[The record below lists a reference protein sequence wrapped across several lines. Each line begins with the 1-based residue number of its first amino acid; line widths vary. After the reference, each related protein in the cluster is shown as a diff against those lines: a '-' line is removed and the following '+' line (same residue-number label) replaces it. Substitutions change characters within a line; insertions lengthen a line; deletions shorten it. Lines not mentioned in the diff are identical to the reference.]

1 MTKIK
6 MCGIMTLDD
15 ADVLNEIKPEYA
27 GFVFA
32 KQSRRFINEK
42 TAQMLRKRLDTNIKT
57 VGVFVNENPEN
68 IAYYCKKNIIDIV
81 QLHGNEDEEYIK
93 RLRLLI
99 DNKIIKAFSIE
110 SVNDCITAQ
119 RSSAD
124 YVLLD
129 NGKGGTGK
137 SFDWNLLTSISRKYF
152 LAGGLNPEN
161 VSNAVSMLNPFA
173 VDVSTG
179 IESNGIKDENKMR
192 RFACAVKGECD
203 YD

>member
-6 MCGIMTLDD
+6 MCGIMTLKD
-15 ADVLNEIKPEYA
+15 ADVLNEIMPEYA

-32 KQSRRFINEK
+32 KQSRRIISEK
-42 TAQMLRKRLDTNIKT
+42 TACMLRERLNKHIKT
-57 VGVFVNENPEN
+57 VGVFVNENPEK
-68 IAYYCKKNIIDIV
+68 ISYYCKNNIIDIV
-81 QLHGNEDEEYIK
+81 QLHGDEDEEYIK
-93 RLRLLI
+93 QLRLLI

-110 SVNDCITAQ
+110 SANDCIAAE
-119 RSSAD
+119 SSTAD

-137 SFDWNLLTSISRKYF
+137 SFDWSLLSKINRDYF
-152 LAGGLNPEN
+152 LAGGLNPDN
-161 VSNAVSMLNPFA
+161 VSNAVYMLHPFA

-179 IESNGIKDENKMR
+179 IETNGIKDEKKMR